1 LGLFNRINDE
11 KPKKKKS
18 SKGSKAEKKK
28 AVTKTDKEL
37 ANETKEKEKAL
48 AKEAKDKEKEL
59 ANKAKEKEKKA
70 KDKEKEAKDKE
81 KQHENEAKEKEKALA
96 KEIKEKQKQLAKD
109 AKEHEKALAKEAKD
123 KEKEAKGT
131 NEPKKVKRNF
141 FGRKK
146 VEEELIE
153 VTTPQ
158 DPSALDL
165 PIVETYPIHEPYSHV
180 AIVKD
185 PVTDQLQYSVIEPSL
200 SADGVKLLTKLTE
213 LLKYTLNIDVKELS
227 SLDDAEL
234 HLRTHLQKIMKNFK
248 ILVSKESLDT
258 ILYYLTRNMLRYH
271 RIDGM
276 MGDPAI
282 EDISCDGPGIPIYV
296 WHREFE
302 SIPSNVIFEDKDELD
317 RFVLRLAY
325 LAGTHVSV
333 ASPIIDAG
341 LPEGSRLQMTYGS
354 EVTKK
359 GSTFTIRKFKEDPLS
374 IIDLISYGTVSSE
387 MAAHF
392 WFAIE
397 NKLSTLLSGG
407 TASGKTTSINC
418 FSMFIRPEA
427 KIVTIEDTPELNL
440 PHENWIQSVSRAGV
454 AGVGEVSLFDLL
466 RAAMRQ
472 RPDFIIVGEVRGNEA
487 YTLFQ
492 AMSTGHAG
500 LSSIHADSV
509 AAVFR
514 RLTSDPM
521 NIPRTLIPSINYVI
535 QQNRITIEGKPKRRI
550 MSITEIIDVDTQTG
564 EFLTNEV
571 YKYDV
576 ASDSFFY
583 GGRSYML
590 EKIGQERNYSES
602 FMNQEIQ
609 TRKKVLDWLSKK
621 NIRRYKDVAQ
631 IIREYYITP
640 KDLMSKVELD
650 SF

>member
-1 LGLFNRINDE
+1 
-11 KPKKKKS
+11 
-18 SKGSKAEKKK
+18 
-28 AVTKTDKEL
+28 
-37 ANETKEKEKAL
+37 
-48 AKEAKDKEKEL
+48 
-59 ANKAKEKEKKA
+59 
-70 KDKEKEAKDKE
+70 
-81 KQHENEAKEKEKALA
+81 
-96 KEIKEKQKQLAKD
+96 
-109 AKEHEKALAKEAKD
+109 
-123 KEKEAKGT
+123 
-131 NEPKKVKRNF
+131 
-141 FGRKK
+141 
-146 VEEELIE
+146 
-153 VTTPQ
+153 
-158 DPSALDL
+158 
-165 PIVETYPIHEPYSHV
+165 
-180 AIVKD
+180 
-185 PVTDQLQYSVIEPSL
+185 
-200 SADGVKLLTKLTE
+200 
-213 LLKYTLNIDVKELS
+213 
-227 SLDDAEL
+227 
-234 HLRTHLQKIMKNFK
+234 
-248 ILVSKESLDT
+248 
-258 ILYYLTRNMLRYH
+258 
-271 RIDGM
+271 
-276 MGDPAI
+276 
-282 EDISCDGPGIPIYV
+282 
-296 WHREFE
+296 
-302 SIPSNVIFEDKDELD
+302 
-317 RFVLRLAY
+317 
-325 LAGTHVSV
+325 
-333 ASPIIDAG
+333 
-341 LPEGSRLQMTYGS
+341 
-354 EVTKK
+354 
-359 GSTFTIRKFKEDPLS
+359 
-374 IIDLISYGTVSSE
+374 

-535 QQNRITIEGKPKRRI
+535 QQNRITINGKPRRRI

-631 IIREYYITP
+631 VIREYYISP

>member
-1 LGLFNRINDE
+1 MGLFSRIKDDISAKI
-11 KPKKKKS
+11 KPSKAPKADKKKEALEADKKVGK
-18 SKGSKAEKKK
+18 KGRTNNEKLANNAK
-28 AVTKTDKEL
+28 DKEKDL
-37 ANETKEKEKAL
+37 V
-48 AKEAKDKEKEL
+48 KEAKEKEKEL
-59 ANKAKEKEKKA
+59 ANKAKEKEK
-70 KDKEKEAKDKE
+70 
-81 KQHENEAKEKEKALA
+81 EAKEKEKQLEKVAKEKENALA

-109 AKEHEKALAKEAKD
+109 AKEHEKALAKEAK
-123 KEKEAKGT
+123 AT

-146 VEEELIE
+146 EEEKVIE

-158 DPSALDL
+158 DPSALAL

-227 SLDDAEL
+227 SLDDAEV
-234 HLRTHLQKIMKNFK
+234 HLRMHLAKIMKNFK
-248 ILVSKESLDT
+248 ILVSKESMDT

-440 PHENWIQSVSRAGV
+440 PHENWIQSVARAGV
-454 AGVGEVSLFDLL
+454 AGVGEVTLFDLL
-466 RAAMRQ
+466 KAAMRQ

-535 QQNRITIEGKPKRRI
+535 QQNRITINGKPRRRI

-590 EKIGQERNYSES
+590 EKIGKERNYSES

-631 IIREYYITP
+631 VIREYYISP